1 MSFVFRAMLGSM
13 FLLVMALPLRA
24 DDADNA
30 KAIIEKA
37 IKAAG
42 SEEKFTKLKAATMKF
57 KGIIHQPDM
66 NISFTGEIVSQGADQ
81 TRVVIQADV
90 NGQAFTITEVL
101 NRDKGWKK
109 EQDAAKEMSAD
120 ELKEAQNGANENWVA
135 SLVPLKDKAYTLAAL
150 GEIKVDDRPALGVRV
165 SSKGRRD
172 VNLYFDQES
181 HLLVKSEMRVK
192 DETTEMEVNQETFY
206 GDYKEVAG
214 IKEAMKFVIK
224 RDGKPFLNAE
234 VEEIRREQKVEDSL
248 FAKP

>member
-13 FLLVMALPLRA
+13 FLLVIALPLRA

-57 KGIIHQPDM
+57 KGMPKTVMRIAIP
-66 NISFTGEIVSQGADQ
+66 GKIVSQGADQ
-81 TRVVIQADV
+81 TRVVIQADI
-90 NGQAFTITEVL
+90 NGQAFTITEIL

-214 IKEAMKFVIK
+214 IKEAMKLVIK

-234 VEEIRREQKVEDSL
+234 VEEIRREEKVEDSL

>member
-24 DDADNA
+24 DDADTA

-42 SEEKFTKLKAATMKF
+42 SEEKLAKLKAATMKF

-120 ELKEAQNGANENWVA
+120 ELKEAQNGANENWIA
-135 SLVPLKDKAYTLAAL
+135 SLVPLKDKALPNLPAVVQAAPL
-150 GEIKVDDRPALGVRV
+150 IVPVLPAPDASAVMLPLPSLKPYAAIMV
-165 SSKGRRD
+165 SASR
-172 VNLYFDQES
+172 
-181 HLLVKSEMRVK
+181 
-192 DETTEMEVNQETFY
+192 
-206 GDYKEVAG
+206 
-214 IKEAMKFVIK
+214 
-224 RDGKPFLNAE
+224 
-234 VEEIRREQKVEDSL
+234 
-248 FAKP
+248 